1 MNSTASGSERGLLKQ
16 PLDGATLATARG
28 TDPAIPY
35 TRLKTALIDPIR
47 DEHVGVTLLSP
58 VAVRAEDELLAV
70 GRKHREAVEGVV
82 ERDAFKPR
90 AVNIDCVELEIAPAL
105 VIEVRRED
113 DPLAVGEEVR
123 GEAGFV
129 ELGHAALVR
138 AVGVHHPD
146 VSFGGVDK
154 FLLERGKIVD
164 FFFSARGVIRGL
176 AVFLAVVAQNGPAVK
191 TNSSGQPL
199 HIPAILVHRVDV
211 QIAVAQ
217 TGEDDR

>member
-58 VAVRAEDELLAV
+58 VAVRAEDELLA
-70 GRKHREAVEGVV
+70 GGGKQREAVEGVV

-146 VSFGGVDK
+146 VQLRRADQVLFEQRQIVG
-154 FLLERGKIVD
+154 LL
-164 FFFSARGVIRGL
+164 FFSLRVIRAEDDL
-176 AVFLAVVAQNGPAVK
+176 FAVVAPERPAVITK
-191 TNSSGQPL
+191 FIGQPL
-199 HIPAILVHRVDV
+199 
-211 QIAVAQ
+211 
-217 TGEDDR
+217 